1 MYFRGKIGGKEDS
14 WHLREA
20 GASIKLCSGAVQQP
34 VPFTCTCLLW
44 NPRTLSP
51 STASDEILVSSVI
64 EISHDGPPDLDYK
77 KSFEGIS
84 FTVSLMHNA
93 PYLEGY
99 EVVIKQLTDKENNE
113 WKELKTENTWH
124 GSGNV
129 MFLLNT
135 GVNTLMNDYDIPRLP
150 FSLASMSVSEQ
161 LWTSP
166 SPDPKLL
173 RTCNLNLSV
182 GCCWLRGGVG
192 VQWRRYWYRSQ
203 QCVAYCTHNVKIHF
217 LPLHVRYK
225 SNGFFQTF
233 FSVLS
238 AVASKQYV

>member
-34 VPFTCTCLLW
+34 VPFTCRCLLW

-84 FTVSLMHNA
+84 FTVSLMHSA

-99 EVVIKQLTDKENNE
+99 EVVIKQLTDQENNE

-129 MFLLNT
+129 MFPFFT
-135 GVNTLMNDYDIPRLP
+135 GIH
-150 FSLASMSVSEQ
+150 VSIWEMC
-161 LWTSP
+161 SCP
-166 SPDPKLL
+166 SPNPKLNL
-173 RTCNLNLSV
+173 TCNPNLSV
-182 GCCWLRGGVG
+182 DLR
-192 VQWRRYWYRSQ
+192 
-203 QCVAYCTHNVKIHF
+203 AKE
-217 LPLHVRYK
+217 
-225 SNGFFQTF
+225 
-233 FSVLS
+233 
-238 AVASKQYV
+238 

>member
-34 VPFTCTCLLW
+34 VPFTCRCLLW

-64 EISHDGPPDLDYK
+64 EISHDGPPDLDYR

-84 FTVSLMHNA
+84 FTVSLLHSAAN
-93 PYLEGY
+93 LEGY
-99 EVVIKQLTDKENNE
+99 EVVIKQLTDQENNE

-135 GVNTLMNDYDIPRLP
+135 GVNTLMNDHDFPTLP
-150 FSLASMSVSEQ
+150 FSLASMSVSDQ
-161 LWTSP
+161 L
-166 SPDPKLL
+166 
-173 RTCNLNLSV
+173 
-182 GCCWLRGGVG
+182 
-192 VQWRRYWYRSQ
+192 
-203 QCVAYCTHNVKIHF
+203 
-217 LPLHVRYK
+217 
-225 SNGFFQTF
+225 
-233 FSVLS
+233 
-238 AVASKQYV
+238 

>member
-1 MYFRGKIGGKEDS
+1 MSFSNFQFATCILNTFIIAYSTWEKYLKMLNNLFPLHFRGEIGGKEDS

-34 VPFTCTCLLW
+34 VPFTCRCLLW

-77 KSFEGIS
+77 KSFEGII
-84 FTVSLMHNA
+84 FTVSLMHSA

-99 EVVIKQLTDKENNE
+99 EVVIKQLTDQENNE

-135 GVNTLMNDYDIPRLP
+135 GVN
-150 FSLASMSVSEQ
+150 
-161 LWTSP
+161 
-166 SPDPKLL
+166 
-173 RTCNLNLSV
+173 NLII
-182 GCCWLRGGVG
+182 
-192 VQWRRYWYRSQ
+192 
-203 QCVAYCTHNVKIHF
+203 T
-217 LPLHVRYK
+217 
-225 SNGFFQTF
+225 
-233 FSVLS
+233 
-238 AVASKQYV
+238 